1 MRKKDC
7 DKYEANQD
15 NNTKSSV
22 LKTKRREEEEKEGGR
37 KGEGERRIEEGES
50 QRGVD
55 SRGIEKGRRK
65 LERLGT

>member
-50 QRGVD
+50 QI
-55 SRGIEKGRRK
+55 S
-65 LERLGT
+65 